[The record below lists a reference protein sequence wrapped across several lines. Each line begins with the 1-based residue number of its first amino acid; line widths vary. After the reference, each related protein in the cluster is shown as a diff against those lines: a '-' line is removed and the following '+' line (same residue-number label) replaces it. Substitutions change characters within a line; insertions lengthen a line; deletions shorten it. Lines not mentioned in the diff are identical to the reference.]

1 MLNIAVRVYFSI
13 GYQAIKIWVSR
24 TNLFKELLLFFFFT
38 MNYFLPLTNNIS
50 YRVRIIW
57 KGVERFSRSLFFLS
71 V

>member
-13 GYQAIKIWVSR
+13 GCHAIKIRVSR

-38 MNYFLPLTNNIS
+38 MNYFLSLTNNIS

>member
-13 GYQAIKIWVSR
+13 GCHAIKIRVSR
-24 TNLFKELLLFFFFT
+24 TNLFFFIIFFFT

-57 KGVERFSRSLFFLS
+57 KGVERI
-71 V
+71 